1 MTLIDING
9 LKHFLHRLNP
19 HIHYA
24 AECETDAA
32 TAVKEVTIPHFEMQK
47 GSRITISFPVQNT
60 AKNPKLKVNG
70 GKSYNIVVSIN
81 NKLVTLD
88 EVQKSLLYR
97 QCEFLFDG
105 EQWILLFASDEVK
118 KQIVYQENA
127 PTNPFPGML
136 WLKPIVE
143 EEEQEDETS
152 TEAKLAS
159 AEARIADLEAQI
171 AILSSKL
178 AGGE

>member
-1 MTLIDING
+1 MTLIDLEG
-9 LKHFLHRLNP
+9 LRYFLRRLNP
-19 HIHYA
+19 HIHYT
-24 AECETDAA
+24 AECDTEAS
-32 TAVKEVTIPHFEMQK
+32 TAVKEVTIPRFELQT
-47 GSRITISFPVQNT
+47 GSRLTISFPVQNT

-70 GKSYNIVVSIN
+70 GKSYNIVISIN

-97 QCEFLFDG
+97 QCELLFDG

-118 KQIVYQENA
+118 KQIVYQETA

-143 EEEQEDETS
+143 EETTDEATLEEQL
-152 TEAKLAS
+152 TEANS
-159 AEARIADLEAQI
+159 RIADLEAVI
-171 AILSSKL
+171 ATLQSQLSG
-178 AGGE
+178 GGE